1 MGFLCWVPVV
11 GTAALWNYPAPSRGS
26 PLPSSPILTRTQIS
40 WVNSSPDGRA
50 VLRDFVGNLLPQRLL
65 KQKLQS
71 LTHIASSK
79 AFQSHGERG
88 HGGPWWHCPR

>member
-1 MGFLCWVPVV
+1 MG
-11 GTAALWNYPAPSRGS
+11 PSCPIEG
-26 PLPSSPILTRTQIS
+26 LPPPSGPILTWSS
-40 WVNSSPDGRA
+40 WFDPSPDGRA
-50 VLRDFVGNLLPQRLL
+50 VLRDFVGNLLPQRLV

-88 HGGPWWHCPR
+88 PGGTALAELTQRPWHRMGMNP